1 MKKLSV
7 LAALAVLLLAG
18 CSIPEV
24 ETVKFPGADHYQVMF
39 LGDIHYDGPQ
49 YHIKPLPEKAQRLHF
64 TQWQKGISQQV
75 LAAAAEQ
82 SKKDTAFVVQLG
94 DMIQGDCDNA
104 DLQGAAYQDIFA
116 MLKKYFAGKML
127 LAVRGNHGH
136 LGANDAKQAP
146 EK

>member
-24 ETVKFPGADHYQVMF
+24 ETVKFPGTDHYQVTF
-39 LGDIHYDGPQ
+39 IGDIHYDGPQ
-49 YHIKPLPEKAQRLHF
+49 YHIKPMPERAKRLHF
-64 TQWQKGISQQV
+64 TQWQGASQQV

-127 LAVRGNHGH
+127 LRHFAV
-136 LGANDAKQAP
+136 
-146 EK
+146 